1 MNERKRRI
9 DSDHFCDTWS
19 FFFSKYF
26 AQRNIR
32 NDILQKTIPPSLNPK
47 SCEKSILFPLFPSG
61 YKKTRGVK
69 GLIFERTRRLDKRTR
84 ENCEKIWIFLVI
96 CDSRVELQLKEGG
109 ARLGSISVPRRG
121 GQLHFQPQRRLLIN
135 INTQAPSLSVCR
147 EFIVPATRQPL
158 CKYWRMVDFM
168 GGLWFRERGWKG
180 GSLLVY
186 TRKICRFFLS
196 FSIKRLKCECFRIF
210 SPFSVKSDKVPSFK
224 RSLYQ

>member
-1 MNERKRRI
+1 MW
-9 DSDHFCDTWS
+9 F
-19 FFFSKYF
+19 
-26 AQRNIR
+26 
-32 NDILQKTIPPSLNPK
+32 
-47 SCEKSILFPLFPSG
+47 
-61 YKKTRGVK
+61 TRGIAAE
-69 GLIFERTRRLDKRTR
+69 G
-84 ENCEKIWIFLVI
+84 
-96 CDSRVELQLKEGG
+96 GG
-109 ARLGSISVPRRG
+109 ARLGSISVSRRG

-135 INTQAPSLSVCR
+135 INTQAPSLHVCR

-210 SPFSVKSDKVPSFK
+210 SPFSVKPDKIANEYSILERRFLPSRDHYIDNFS
-224 RSLYQ
+224 RFAYNFWFLSAAWFYSP